1 MSQFIP
7 WHLEYRPQTIG
18 DLYGQ
23 EIVQKS
29 LSNLIG
35 SGKMPHAL
43 LFSGPRGTGKTSTAR
58 IVAKSLNCQDGPTL
72 SPCGECPACTAIEVG
87 NSFDV
92 IEIDAASR
100 YHHQPLPAPA
110 IQTNEC
116 RRYRGKPC

>member
-1 MSQFIP
+1 MTQFIP
-7 WHLEYRPQTIG
+7 WHLKYRPQVLK

-29 LSNLIG
+29 LSKLIS

-58 IVAKSLNCQDGPTL
+58 IVAKSLNCKDGPTL
-72 SPCGECPACTAIEVG
+72 SPCGECPACKAIELG

-92 IEIDAASR
+92 IEIDAASNNGVDQIR
-100 YHHQPLPAPA
+100 
-110 IQTNEC
+110 
-116 RRYRGKPC
+116 